1 MNVTE
6 LHKSH
11 TKKKMQLIMRPMFK
25 EEEMMN
31 IIELHKSQ
39 EMNITELIVTDKPI
53 DYETHV

>member
-11 TKKKMQLIMRPMFK
+11 TKKMQLIMRPMFK